1 VREDFSMRNTE
12 PKHVIYD
19 MDSVYDGVVR
29 QAQRY
34 GDKVR
39 YYYKEN
45 GEEKIVT
52 YKQMLDHVNYIS
64 SGLDAMGY
72 AKTTVV
78 MTGEPHPDYVA
89 VYDAVVSIGGVI
101 VPLDKDITN
110 DQFSGF
116 VNVTESKV
124 VFYMAS
130 LNSKIVDKLPEM
142 NGVEKFVCIAA
153 GDLQLPEDDRFMKFE
168 DFFEYGKKAYESGNR
183 AAEKHEVDLEALC
196 AILYTSGTTGTSK
209 GVMLNQRNLVTA
221 TIDSDYIMAVME
233 SDVFVSV
240 LPFHHAYEF
249 VCAQFALPNTGAT
262 TAINDSIKNVLRN
275 FQKYKPTALV
285 LVPLF
290 VETLHKRIWAEI
302 EKKGKTKT
310 VKNAIKIS
318 NALRK
323 VGIDRRRVLFKDI
336 LAAFG
341 GNLKLIVC
349 GGAPLR
355 ADLLDDFDAFGIEIC
370 EGYGITECAPL
381 ISANPITWRKYH
393 SVGLKVPHMDVKIE
407 KENEEDET
415 GEILAKGPA
424 VFMGYYKNPEAT
436 KEAFTSDGWFRTG
449 DIGYVDK
456 DNFIFITGR
465 KKNVIILSNGKNIF
479 PEELEEYIT
488 ASDLVSE
495 CVVVGRKNDAGEI
508 SIWALVY
515 PDYEKFEGK
524 SKEEIEAAIKAEIDN
539 VNKKLPVYKHIP
551 NVEIRETEFEKN
563 TTRKIIRYKIK

>member
-1 VREDFSMRNTE
+1 MKNTE

-34 GDKVR
+34 GEKAR
-39 YYYKEN
+39 YYYREN
-45 GEEKIVT
+45 GEEKTLT
-52 YKQMLDHVNYIS
+52 YNQMLEHVNYIS
-64 SGLDAMGY
+64 SGLDSMGY
-72 AKTTVV
+72 SGATVV
-78 MTGEPHPDYVA
+78 MTGESHPDYVA
-89 VYDAVVSIGGVI
+89 VYDAVVSIGGII

-116 VNVTESKV
+116 VNVTETKV

-130 LNSKIVDKLPEM
+130 LNDKISDKLGEM
-142 NGVEKFVCIAA
+142 TNVEKFICIAS
-153 GDLQLPEDDRFMKFE
+153 GDLKLPEDDRFMRFE
-168 DFFEYGKKAYESGNR
+168 DFFEIGKKAYESGNR
-183 AAEKHEVDLEALC
+183 AAENHVVDLDAVC

-209 GVMLNQRNLVTA
+209 GVMLSQNNLVTA

-233 SDVFVSV
+233 DDVFVSV

-275 FQKYKPTALV
+275 FQKFKPTALV

-310 VKNAIKIS
+310 VKNAIKVS

-323 VGIDRRRVLFKDI
+323 IGIDRRRVLFKDI

-341 GNLKLIVC
+341 GNLKLIIC

-381 ISANPITWRKYH
+381 ISANPVTWRKYH
-393 SVGLKVPHMDVKIE
+393 SVGLKVPHMEVKID
-407 KENEEDET
+407 KENEGDET

-424 VFMGYYKNPEAT
+424 VFKGYYKNPEAT
-436 KEAFTSDGWFRTG
+436 EAAFTEDGWFRTG

-488 ASDLVSE
+488 ASNLVSE
-495 CVVVGRKNDAGEI
+495 CVVVGRKNEAGET

-515 PDYEKFEGK
+515 PDYEVLKDK
-524 SKEEIEAAIKAEIDN
+524 TKEEIESAIRAEIDS